1 MDSCGKSLQDLND
14 ARERLTVE
22 SLDNEQDIEISGEM
36 IGVLVR
42 VADPD
47 PVILLGYGSEFGF
60 KISLDPDPG
69 GGASVDIL

>member
-47 PVILLGYGSEFGF
+47 PVILPGSG
-60 KISLDPDPG
+60 S
-69 GGASVDIL
+69 

>member
-47 PVILLGYGSEFGF
+47 PVILLGSVSGF
-60 KISLDPDPG
+60 
-69 GGASVDIL
+69 